1 MEVDIA
7 MIGKIISDIFLN
19 KKATIT
25 QEAKQLRQEIY
36 MLEQKREVLCTKMEQ
51 LQLQHKTSFIWIR
64 ISNSLLVKMR
74 LFILITVILGANL

>member
-7 MIGKIISDIFLN
+7 MIGKIISDIFQN

-51 LQLQHKTSFIWIR
+51 LQLQHKTSFILIR